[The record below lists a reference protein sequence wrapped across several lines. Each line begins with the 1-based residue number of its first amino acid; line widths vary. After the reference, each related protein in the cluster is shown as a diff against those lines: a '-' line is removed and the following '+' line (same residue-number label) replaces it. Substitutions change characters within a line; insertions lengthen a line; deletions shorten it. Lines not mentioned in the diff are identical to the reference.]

1 MTTKEIAKLIDKERR
16 LKFDQQSKYMSSLNL
31 SRQYYSIIMERLE
44 KEDSRVSYNLIN
56 KLLEPLGY
64 KLDIVKLQN

>member
-56 KLLEPLGY
+56 KLLKPLGY

>member
-64 KLDIVKLQN
+64 KLDTVKLQN